1 MPIGDD
7 DVFEEPG
14 EEGSEDSGAE
24 GAAKPKPFGMDMMKG
39 RKMGLLSSTQT
50 RDRTVSG
57 RTVSGPVSGAIPIW
71 IFPKLLII
79 PQNCNYESNGLTLI
93 GMRQGGFTSL

>member
-7 DVFEEPG
+7 EVFEETG
-14 EEGSEDSGAE
+14 EEGGEE
-24 GAAKPKPFGMDMMKG
+24 GAAKPAVKPFGLDAMKG

-50 RDRTVSG
+50 RDRTLSG
-57 RTVSGPVSGAIPIW
+57 RTVSGVSGAIPTW

-79 PQNCNYESNGLTLI
+79 PQNCNYGSNGLKSFI
-93 GMRQGGFTSL
+93 HAQFF

>member
-1 MPIGDD
+1 LPIGDD

-14 EEGSEDSGAE
+14 EEGSEEGAE
-24 GAAKPKPFGMDMMKG
+24 EGPAKPKPFGMDMMKG

-57 RTVSGPVSGAIPIW
+57 RTVSGVSGAIPTW

-79 PQNCNYESNGLTLI
+79 SQNCKHESNELKSLI
-93 GMRQGGFTSL
+93 HAQFF

>member
-1 MPIGDD
+1 MTVHSILQSLPRYYLNDLS
-7 DVFEEPG
+7 EEGG
-14 EEGSEDSGAE
+14 EESG
-24 GAAKPKPFGMDMMKG
+24 AKPKPFGLDAMKG

-57 RTVSGPVSGAIPIW
+57 RTVSGVSGAIPTW

-79 PQNCNYESNGLTLI
+79 PQNYSYESNGLKSLI
-93 GMRQGGFTSL
+93 HAQFF

>member
-1 MPIGDD
+1 M
-7 DVFEEPG
+7 FEEPG
-14 EEGSEDSGAE
+14 EEGSEEGGEE
-24 GAAKPKPFGMDMMKG
+24 GATKPKPFGLDALKG

-57 RTVSGPVSGAIPIW
+57 RTVSGVSGAIPTW

-79 PQNCNYESNGLTLI
+79 PQTYSYESNGLKSLI
-93 GMRQGGFTSL
+93 HAQFF

>member
-14 EEGSEDSGAE
+14 EEGSEE
-24 GAAKPKPFGMDMMKG
+24 GGEEGTAKPALKPFGLDAMKG

-57 RTVSGPVSGAIPIW
+57 RTVSGVSGAIPTW

-79 PQNCNYESNGLTLI
+79 PQNYNYESNGLKSLI
-93 GMRQGGFTSL
+93 HAQFF

>member
-1 MPIGDD
+1 M
-7 DVFEEPG
+7 FEEPG
-14 EEGSEDSGAE
+14 EEGSEEGGEE
-24 GAAKPKPFGMDMMKG
+24 GASKPKPFGLDALKG

-57 RTVSGPVSGAIPIW
+57 RTVSGVSGAISTW

-79 PQNCNYESNGLTLI
+79 PCYQWTFLK
-93 GMRQGGFTSL
+93 RFTIL

>member
-1 MPIGDD
+1 M
-7 DVFEEPG
+7 FEEPG
-14 EEGSEDSGAE
+14 KEGSEE
-24 GAAKPKPFGMDMMKG
+24 GGEEGPAKPKLFGLDAMKG

-57 RTVSGPVSGAIPIW
+57 RTVSGVSGAISTW

-79 PQNCNYESNGLTLI
+79 PCH
-93 GMRQGGFTSL
+93 

>member
-7 DVFEEPG
+7 EVFEEPA
-14 EEGSEDSGAE
+14 EEGGEE
-24 GAAKPKPFGMDMMKG
+24 GAAKPAFKPFGLDAMKG

-57 RTVSGPVSGAIPIW
+57 RTVSGVSGAIPNW

-79 PQNCNYESNGLTLI
+79 PQNYKYGSNGLKSLI
-93 GMRQGGFTSL
+93 HAQFF

>member
-14 EEGSEDSGAE
+14 EEEDSEE

-57 RTVSGPVSGAIPIW
+57 RTVSGVSGAIPTW
-71 IFPKLLII
+71 IFPKII
-79 PQNCNYESNGLTLI
+79 DDIQNRNYESNGLKSLI
-93 GMRQGGFTSL
+93 HAQFF

>member
-1 MPIGDD
+1 M
-7 DVFEEPG
+7 FEEPG
-14 EEGSEDSGAE
+14 EEDSEEGGED
-24 GAAKPKPFGMDMMKG
+24 GAAKPKPFGLDALKG

-57 RTVSGPVSGAIPIW
+57 RTVSGVSGAISTW

-79 PQNCNYESNGLTLI
+79 PCYQWTFLK
-93 GMRQGGFTSL
+93 RFTIL

>member
-7 DVFEEPG
+7 EVFEETG
-14 EEGSEDSGAE
+14 EEGGEE
-24 GAAKPKPFGMDMMKG
+24 GAAKPAVKPFGLDAMKG

-57 RTVSGPVSGAIPIW
+57 RTVTSGVSGAIPTW

-79 PQNCNYESNGLTLI
+79 PQNYNYGSNGLKSLI
-93 GMRQGGFTSL
+93 HAQFF